1 MLEKVFYRVPKQ
13 LGYYEGYEDEDSIYE
28 ERPSL
33 VQEIIVKKLR
43 KSFEH
48 HRRSNAANNIV
59 VGIQNKEND
68 DDYKQSN

>member
-1 MLEKVFYRVPKQ
+1 MLENVFYRVPKQ

-33 VQEIIVKKLR
+33 VQEILVNKLR

-48 HRRSNAANNIV
+48 HRRSHPANNIV
-59 VGIQNKEND
+59 TSIQNKEND
-68 DDYKQSN
+68 DDDYK